1 MGSTSTESNENALT
15 ARSGRLGIMTDE
27 VKKVHPLTCKSC
39 GMITP
44 HAEDTVSDLESATV
58 WHCLICGTER
68 RPNEPGTP
76 NEPAIV

>member
-1 MGSTSTESNENALT
+1 MAE
-15 ARSGRLGIMTDE
+15 E
-27 VKKVHPLTCKSC
+27 VKKVHPLKCAQC

-44 HAEDTVSDLESATV
+44 HAEDRVNDLESATV

-76 NEPAIV
+76 NAPVLA